1 VRRRL
6 AVLLAVVALAAGACG
21 DDGDGDGDQ
30 ELFCARLDRL
40 ARNDPFRAVGDT
52 ASSAEV
58 EEAFQAL
65 LARAD
70 ELVDVAPPELRP
82 AARDY
87 AEAADAL
94 ESLLSDVGYDPFEV
108 DARAYQAQQVAYF
121 EAAQRLE
128 RYLDTGC

>member
-1 VRRRL
+1 MRRRL

-21 DDGDGDGDQ
+21 DDGDGDGDR

-40 ARNDPFRAVGDT
+40 ARNDPFRAIGDT

-94 ESLLSDVGYDPFEV
+94 ESLLADVGYDPFEV
-108 DARAYQAQQVAYF
+108 DARAYRAQQVTYF